1 MRQHNGYPMYMQ
13 RTDSIITGGIEMKLI
28 SQENAANLV
37 KDGDTIFT
45 ASFGMNAFPEEF
57 AITLEKRFVETG
69 KPVGI
74 TYYNAAASGN
84 FGEKGVAHFAHESF
98 LKRIVTGHFG
108 AAGPAMQKLIAENK
122 VEAYNFPQGVLA
134 QMPKY
139 IASKKPAYITKVGL
153 GTFIDP
159 RLEGGKSNDAAKED
173 LIDIIEIYGEEYMM
187 YKLPKVNV
195 AVIRGT
201 YADENGNVVLTDEA
215 ILTDPIAVATA
226 AKSCGGI
233 VIAEV
238 RAIAKAGTFKPKEIK
253 VPGLMV
259 DYVVIAS
266 PENHR
271 QTSGTIYNPAFSG
284 DLKIPMHSMPI
295 MPLTERKIVARRAS
309 MELVPHAVVNVGV
322 GIPDGVPTVANEEG
336 MSPELSFG
344 TEAGVIGGIPGQG
357 LDFGSAYNA
366 DAIIEHPQQF
376 DFYDG
381 GGIDVTFLGLGE
393 SDHSGNVNVSKLGG
407 KPVGVGGFVNI
418 TQNAKKVVFC
428 GTFTAGGLKEEIKDG
443 KLVILQEGKAKKF
456 RNKIDQVSFAG
467 AIATKNRQPV
477 LYVTERAV
485 LELIEG
491 KLTLVEIAPGIDLEK
506 DILAQMEFRPEIAA
520 DLKVMDLGMF
530 QETWGGLKEI
540 IYSKNK

>member
-1 MRQHNGYPMYMQ
+1 MQ
-13 RTDSIITGGIEMKLI
+13 RTDNNITGGIEMKLI
-28 SQENAANLV
+28 SQEKAAKLI

-45 ASFGMNAFPEEF
+45 SSFGMNGFPEEF
-57 AITLEKRFVETG
+57 AISLEKRFLETG
-69 KPVGI
+69 NPVGL

-84 FGEKGVAHFAHESF
+84 FGEKGVAHLAHEGL

-134 QMPKY
+134 QVPKY
-139 IASKKPAYITKVGL
+139 IASKKPAYITRVGL

-159 RLEGGKSNDAAKED
+159 RLEGGKSNEAAKED
-173 LIDIIEIYGEEYMM
+173 LVDIIEIYGEEYMM
-187 YKLPKVNV
+187 YKIPKVDV

-201 YADENGNVVLTDEA
+201 YADENGNVTTEDEA

-238 RAIAKAGTFKPKEIK
+238 RAIAKAGSFHPKQIK

-259 DYVVIAS
+259 DYIVIAQ

-271 QTSGTIYNPAFSG
+271 QTSGTIFNPAFSG
-284 DLKIPMHSMPI
+284 DLKIPMHSMPK
-295 MPLTERKIVARRAS
+295 MPLTERKIIARRAA

-336 MSPELSFG
+336 MSHELSFG
-344 TEAGVIGGIPGQG
+344 TEAGVIGGVPGQG
-357 LDFGSAYNA
+357 LDFGSAYNP
-366 DAIIEHPQQF
+366 DALIEHPQQF

-393 SDHSGNVNVSKLGG
+393 SDYNGNVNVSKLGG

-456 RNKIDQVSFAG
+456 RNKIDQVSFSG
-467 AIATKNRQPV
+467 AISTKNNQPV

-485 LELIEG
+485 FELKEG
-491 KLTLVEIAPGIDLEK
+491 KLTLIEIAPGIDLEK
-506 DILAQMEFRPEIAA
+506 DIFAQMEFKPEIAKE
-520 DLKVMDLGMF
+520 LKTMDIDMF
-530 QETWGGLKEI
+530 QEAWGGLKSI
-540 IYSKNK
+540 VHSKNK